1 MKIDEKISILNSKK
15 PFPKYTQNS
24 LEEDFKL
31 RFIYYS
37 NKYRRK
43 YFEFSWNKSDFRRNN
58 S

>member
-43 YFEFSWNKSDFRRNN
+43 YFEFS
-58 S
+58 